1 MGPLAFIDPVISIVS
16 GVLRSGSFSGVL
28 KDVVQAVADG
38 KMSADEAKARIAE
51 AQASAEAEM
60 TKALS
65 ASAADI
71 FASAQE
77 TIRASFESDDPM
89 VRRAWAFVVWSQ
101 TFVLLWYQIGIPFW
115 IKAFGGTFP
124 RTGDDMLQWAYA
136 LVGGALGLAG
146 IGAVKGVGSNFLKK
160 LR

>member
-1 MGPLAFIDPVISIVS
+1 MGPLAFIGPVLSIVS
-16 GVLRSGSFSGVL
+16 SVLRGDGFTGVI
-28 KDVVQAVADG
+28 KNVVQAVAEG

-51 AQASAEAEM
+51 AQAQAEADM
-60 TKALS
+60 TKALAAS
-65 ASAADI
+65 ASEI
-71 FASAQE
+71 FGAAQE
-77 TIRASFESDDPM
+77 TIRASFQSDDPM

-101 TFVLLWYQIGIPFW
+101 TFVLLWYQIGLPFW

-124 RTGDDMLQWAYA
+124 RTGDDMLAWAYA

-146 IGAVKGVGSNFLKK
+146 LGAVKSVGANFMNK